1 MRLHVIKGEKAID
14 ITEVSGSI
22 NLSTSVDTLGAS
34 LVFNIVRNYNDLSY
48 IFSDE
53 IETGDV
59 VILTNEKELFRG
71 VIVSISTTKY
81 SRTVECLDYCFYLNK
96 NKVIKQFD
104 HIAASVAIKQLL
116 QEINA
121 PEGEISNISTSI
133 TKVYYSNTIAE
144 IINDILKQVNEEL
157 GVKYKLEFID
167 NKFNVNPFKKINVE
181 FRYKQTGNE
190 TINESIQDMKNRIL
204 VTSNEQESTEIL
216 AIAEDAKNIEKY
228 GSLQEIINVDP
239 EQNEAKVRN
248 IAKTKLKEL
257 NKVFKTVSLEGFG
270 DDNFRAGRV
279 VYLNNSKLKLFGEFL
294 IKSCVHT
301 WRKGEHIVNLEVEL
315 FEE

>member
-1 MRLHVIKGEKAID
+1 MKLHVIKGEKAID

-34 LVFNIVRNYNDLSY
+34 LVFNIARNYNDLSY
-48 IFSDE
+48 LFSDE

-167 NKFNVNPFKKINVE
+167 NKFNVNPFKKISVE

-216 AIAEDAKNIEKY
+216 AIAEDTKNIEKY

-239 EQNEAKVRN
+239 EQKEAKVRN

>member
-1 MRLHVIKGEKAID
+1 MKLHVIKGEKAID
-14 ITEVSGSI
+14 ITEMSGSI

-34 LVFNIVRNYNDLSY
+34 LVFNIARNYNDLSY

-59 VILTNEKELFRG
+59 IILTNEKELFRG
-71 VIVSISTTKY
+71 IVVSISTTKY

-216 AIAEDAKNIEKY
+216 AIAEDTKNIEKY

-239 EQNEAKVRN
+239 EQKEAKVRN

>member
-34 LVFNIVRNYNDLSY
+34 LVFNIARNYNDLSY
-48 IFSDE
+48 LFSDE

-121 PEGEISNISTSI
+121 PEGKISNISTSI

-270 DDNFRAGRV
+270 DDNFKAGRV

>member
-1 MRLHVIKGEKAID
+1 MKLHVIKREKAID

-48 IFSDE
+48 LFSDE

-59 VILTNEKELFRG
+59 IILTNEKELFRG
-71 VIVSISTTKY
+71 IVVSISTTKY

-239 EQNEAKVRN
+239 EQKEAKVRN

>member
-1 MRLHVIKGEKAID
+1 MKLHVIKGEKAID

-48 IFSDE
+48 LFSDE

-59 VILTNEKELFRG
+59 IILTNEKELFRG
-71 VIVSISTTKY
+71 IVVSISTTKY

-216 AIAEDAKNIEKY
+216 AIAEDTKNIEKY

-248 IAKTKLKEL
+248 IAKIKLKEL

>member
-1 MRLHVIKGEKAID
+1 MKLHVIKGEKAID

-34 LVFNIVRNYNDLSY
+34 LVFNIARNYNDLSY
-48 IFSDE
+48 LFSDE

-59 VILTNEKELFRG
+59 IILTNEKELFRG
-71 VIVSISTTKY
+71 IVVNISTTKY

-167 NKFNVNPFKKINVE
+167 NKFNVNSFKKINVE

-216 AIAEDAKNIEKY
+216 AIAEDTKNIEKY

-239 EQNEAKVRN
+239 EQKEAKVRN

>member
-1 MRLHVIKGEKAID
+1 MKLHVIKGEKAID

-34 LVFNIVRNYNDLSY
+34 LVFNIARNYNDLSY
-48 IFSDE
+48 LFSDE

-59 VILTNEKELFRG
+59 IILTNEKELFRG
-71 VIVSISTTKY
+71 IVVSISTTKY
-81 SRTVECLDYCFYLNK
+81 SRTIECLDYCFYLNK

-216 AIAEDAKNIEKY
+216 AIAEDTKNIEKY

-239 EQNEAKVRN
+239 EQKEAKVRN

>member
-1 MRLHVIKGEKAID
+1 MKLHVIKGEKAID

-34 LVFNIVRNYNDLSY
+34 LIFNIARNYNDLSY

-53 IETGDV
+53 IEAGDIV
-59 VILTNEKELFRG
+59 VLTNEKELFRG
-71 VIVSISTTKY
+71 IVVSISTTKY
-81 SRTVECLDYCFYLNK
+81 SRTIECLDYCFYLNK

-216 AIAEDAKNIEKY
+216 AIAEDTKNIEKY

-239 EQNEAKVRN
+239 EQKEAKVRN

>member
-1 MRLHVIKGEKAID
+1 MKLHVIKGEKAID

-34 LVFNIVRNYNDLSY
+34 LVFNIARNYNDLSY
-48 IFSDE
+48 LFSDE

-121 PEGEISNISTSI
+121 PEGKISNISTSI

>member
-121 PEGEISNISTSI
+121 PEGKISNISTSI

-270 DDNFRAGRV
+270 DDNFKAGRV

>member
-34 LVFNIVRNYNDLSY
+34 LVFNIARNYNDLSY
-48 IFSDE
+48 LFSDE

-270 DDNFRAGRV
+270 DDNFKAGRV

>member
-34 LVFNIVRNYNDLSY
+34 LVFNIARNYNDLSY
-48 IFSDE
+48 LFSDE

>member
-1 MRLHVIKGEKAID
+1 MKLHVIKGEKAID

-34 LVFNIVRNYNDLSY
+34 LVFNIARNYNDLSY

-53 IETGDV
+53 IETGDI

-71 VIVSISTTKY
+71 VVVSISTTKY

-96 NKVIKQFD
+96 NKIIKQFD
-104 HIAASVAIKQLL
+104 HIAASSAIKQLL

-190 TINESIQDMKNRIL
+190 TVNESIQDMKNRIL

-216 AIAEDAKNIEKY
+216 AIAEDTKNIEKY

-239 EQNEAKVRN
+239 EQKEAKVRN

>member
-1 MRLHVIKGEKAID
+1 MKLHVIKGEKAID

-96 NKVIKQFD
+96 NKVIKHFD

-216 AIAEDAKNIEKY
+216 AIAEDTKNIEKY

-239 EQNEAKVRN
+239 EQKEAKVRN

>member
-1 MRLHVIKGEKAID
+1 MKLHVIKGEKAID

-34 LVFNIVRNYNDLSY
+34 LVFNIARNYNDLSY
-48 IFSDE
+48 LFSDE

-59 VILTNEKELFRG
+59 IILTNEKELFRG
-71 VIVSISTTKY
+71 IVVNISTTKY

-216 AIAEDAKNIEKY
+216 AIAEDTKNIEKY

-239 EQNEAKVRN
+239 EQKEAKVRN

>member
-1 MRLHVIKGEKAID
+1 MKLHVIKGEKAID

-22 NLSTSVDTLGAS
+22 NLSTSIDTLGAS
-34 LVFNIVRNYNDLSY
+34 LVFNIARNYNDLSY
-48 IFSDE
+48 LFSDE
-53 IETGDV
+53 IEAGDV

-71 VIVSISTTKY
+71 IVVSISTTKY
-81 SRTVECLDYCFYLNK
+81 SRTIECLDYCFYLNK

-216 AIAEDAKNIEKY
+216 AIAEDTKNIEKY

>member
-216 AIAEDAKNIEKY
+216 AIAEDTKNIEKY

-239 EQNEAKVRN
+239 EQKEAKVRN

>member
-1 MRLHVIKGEKAID
+1 
-14 ITEVSGSI
+14 
-22 NLSTSVDTLGAS
+22 
-34 LVFNIVRNYNDLSY
+34 
-48 IFSDE
+48 
-53 IETGDV
+53 
-59 VILTNEKELFRG
+59 
-71 VIVSISTTKY
+71 
-81 SRTVECLDYCFYLNK
+81 
-96 NKVIKQFD
+96 
-104 HIAASVAIKQLL
+104 
-116 QEINA
+116 
-121 PEGEISNISTSI
+121 
-133 TKVYYSNTIAE
+133 
-144 IINDILKQVNEEL
+144 
-157 GVKYKLEFID
+157 
-167 NKFNVNPFKKINVE
+167 
-181 FRYKQTGNE
+181 
-190 TINESIQDMKNRIL
+190 MKNRIL

-216 AIAEDAKNIEKY
+216 AIAEDTKNIEKY

-239 EQNEAKVRN
+239 EQKEAKVRN

>member
-34 LVFNIVRNYNDLSY
+34 LVFNIARNYNDLSY
-48 IFSDE
+48 LFSDE

-121 PEGEISNISTSI
+121 PEGKISNISTSI

-216 AIAEDAKNIEKY
+216 AIAEDTKNIEKY

-239 EQNEAKVRN
+239 EQKEAKVRN

>member
-1 MRLHVIKGEKAID
+1 MKLHVIKGEKAID

-216 AIAEDAKNIEKY
+216 AIAEDTKNIEKY

-239 EQNEAKVRN
+239 EQKEAKVRN

>member
-1 MRLHVIKGEKAID
+1 MKLHVIKGEKAID

-48 IFSDE
+48 LFSDE

-59 VILTNEKELFRG
+59 IILTNEKELFRG
-71 VIVSISTTKY
+71 IVVSISTTKY

-216 AIAEDAKNIEKY
+216 AIAEDTKNIEKY

-239 EQNEAKVRN
+239 EQKEAKVRN

>member
-1 MRLHVIKGEKAID
+1 MKLHVIKGEKAID

-239 EQNEAKVRN
+239 EQKEAKVRN